1 MKLLASLLTAAV
13 LAAPAL
19 PAFSQTAPAVVPAKP
34 DLAKGEASY
43 STVCVACHAADGNS
57 AISINTKLSQQHP

>member
-19 PAFSQTAPAVVPAKP
+19 PAFSQAAAGPAKP
-34 DLAKGEASY
+34 DLVKGETSY
-43 STVCVACHAADGNS
+43 STVCVA
-57 AISINTKLSQQHP
+57 